1 MIELLKERKGTKFL
15 GEIKNIRRQ
24 NFLVVVNDMIIS
36 CIIACIIYIPFC
48 PVCVVVV
55 ELWELFDLGCGYVCE
70 YIGAC

>member
-1 MIELLKERKGTKFL
+1 MPIICIAGCELAVLAG
-15 GEIKNIRRQ
+15 
-24 NFLVVVNDMIIS
+24 
-36 CIIACIIYIPFC
+36 CIIACIVYIPFC